1 MHLILQAPPMI
12 KVGVTGR
19 IGSGKST
26 VCRILS
32 ILGVPV
38 FLADDEGK
46 RILQEDAAVKSAVI
60 TAFGATIYPEGQLD
74 RKTLANIVFNNDQAL
89 AKLNAIVH
97 PAVRERFRVW
107 AEEQTAPYVVMES
120 AILMDTG
127 GQKAMD
133 HIVVVHAKE
142 VDRIARVIARD
153 GLTEEEVR
161 ARIRNQVG
169 KERIGITDSVV
180 MNDGLQL
187 LIPQVLSLHDL
198 LLEKSQR

>member
-1 MHLILQAPPMI
+1 MF

-46 RILQEDAAVKSAVI
+46 RILQEDEAAKQAVI
-60 TAFGATIYPEGQLD
+60 TAFGAAIYPEGQLD
-74 RKTLANIVFNNDQAL
+74 RKTLANIVFHNGEAL

-97 PAVRERFRVW
+97 PAVRERFRLW
-107 AEEQTAPYVVMES
+107 AEEQKAPYVVMES
-120 AILMDTG
+120 AILMETG
-127 GQKAMD
+127 SQKTMD